1 MPKNVSVDELKAKA
15 KELRINI
22 IKTANYAGS
31 GHVGGALSCADM
43 LAALYFKYL
52 NVDKDNP
59 DMFNRDRFILSKGH
73 SALAYVPCLAMAGF
87 VPMSSLETFNH
98 YESAYGMHPDSRKI
112 RGCDASTGSL
122 GHGLPMGVGMAL
134 GLRYQNVND
143 SKVVVL
149 MGDGEQN
156 EGSVWEAA
164 MAGAHYKLKNLIAI
178 VDRNKL
184 MIDGPTESVMG
195 IDPIDKKYEAFGWY
209 TINCEGNNMESVDKA
224 LAEAW
229 AYDGDKP
236 VAIISH
242 TEKGYGVKRFQ
253 GKVPW
258 HYGSMNSDLYKEA
271 IADIEAL

>member
-31 GHVGGALSCADM
+31 GHVGGSLSCADM
-43 LAALYFKYL
+43 LTALYFKYL

-59 DMFNRDRFILSKGH
+59 DMFERDRFILSKGH
-73 SALAYVPCLAMAGF
+73 CALAYVPCLAMAGF

-134 GLRYQNVND
+134 GLRYQGVND
-143 SKVVVL
+143 AKVVVL

-156 EGSVWEAA
+156 EGSVGEAA

-209 TINCEGNNMESVDKA
+209 AINCEGNDMESVDKA

>member
-22 IKTANYAGS
+22 IKTATYAGS

>member
-122 GHGLPMGVGMAL
+122 GHGLPRGVGMAL

>member
-1 MPKNVSVDELKAKA
+1 MPRNVTVDELKAKA
-15 KELRINI
+15 KELRLNI

-31 GHVGGALSCADM
+31 GHVGGSLSAADFI
-43 LAALYFKYL
+43 AALYFKYL

-59 DMFNRDRFILSKGH
+59 DMFERDRFILSKGH
-73 SALAYVPCLAMAGF
+73 CALAYVPALAMAGF
-87 VPMSSLETFNH
+87 VPMESLEHFNH

-134 GLRYQNVND
+134 GLRYQGNTT

-164 MAGAHYKLKNLIAI
+164 MAGAHYKLHNLIAI

-184 MIDGPTESVMG
+184 MIDGPTEQVMG
-195 IDPIDKKYEAFGWY
+195 IDPIDKKYEAFGWHV
-209 TINCEGNNMESVDKA
+209 IVCNGNDMQDVDRA
-224 LAEAW
+224 LSEAW
-229 AYDGDKP
+229 AHEGKP
-236 VAIISH
+236 VAIISN

-271 IADIEAL
+271 IADIESL

>member
-209 TINCEGNNMESVDKA
+209 AINCEGNNMESVDKA